1 MYVFHHPWSVRF
13 SYHASYLNFGVLLYG
28 KTQFWKYWRDMVQI
42 IGSKD
47 NEKATYLH
55 SNSTALSALLVPSHE
70 LQLRLIFERV
80 QFGSSAVDLIF
91 SAVLH
96 AACVY
101 YSYRNDP
108 STCGF
113 DGLLRST
120 GVKLQRSANRHRN
133 WAG

>member
-1 MYVFHHPWSVRF
+1 
-13 SYHASYLNFGVLLYG
+13 
-28 KTQFWKYWRDMVQI
+28 MVQM

-47 NEKATYLH
+47 NENATYLQT
-55 SNSTALSALLVPSHE
+55 NSTALSALLVPSHE
-70 LQLRLIFERV
+70 SQLRLISERA
-80 QFGSSAVDLIF
+80 QFGSSAVDLNF

-96 AACVY
+96 ATRVY

-108 STCGF
+108 STRGL

-133 WAG
+133 WAGKFFMSTWWMLLLLCKMMIMSTVQ